1 MKGSTEANIGLE
13 SLQQGRGTPDTM
25 AMSLNDLADLL
36 QRRGHDSVSLF
47 FPQVRFHSV
56 NTSDLDACMDW
67 FAELT
72 MTVGIDDDDVAD
84 VVVGSLDF
92 VVIRLDTD
100 DPIAVCLDQF
110 SGDHEMLAGLFDGNR
125 LAAHVEEQFESWS
138 APGAVLVPNV
148 AFVVEPLR
156 SHRLGAWL
164 LAETIYRML
173 PSGTVLAWP
182 YPVGDTDN
190 PPIDALDDA
199 ITRLSHHFRQ
209 CGLERIESAPWALGM
224 STAFT
229 HLDNAR
235 TELDEAVR
243 DLSVTIPLAAL
254 RAASTP
260 PTAER

>member
-1 MKGSTEANIGLE
+1 
-13 SLQQGRGTPDTM
+13 M
-25 AMSLNDLADLL
+25 AMSLTDLIDLL
-36 QRRGHDSVSLF
+36 QRRGHDSVDLF
-47 FPQVRFHSV
+47 FPRVRFHSV

-67 FAELT
+67 FAEIT
-72 MTVGIDDDDVAD
+72 MTVGIDDDVDD

-92 VVIRLDTD
+92 VVIRLHTD

-110 SGDHEMLAGLFDGNR
+110 SGDHEMLAGLFDGNL

-138 APGAVLVPNV
+138 APGALLVPNV

-156 SHRLGAWL
+156 GHRLGAWL

-182 YPVGDTDN
+182 YPVGDTDA
-190 PPIDALDDA
+190 PPVDGLDDA
-199 ITRLSHHFRQ
+199 ITRLSHYFGQ

-235 TELDEAVR
+235 TELDESVR
-243 DLSVTIPLAAL
+243 DLS
-254 RAASTP
+254 
-260 PTAER
+260 